1 MMANTVQKNTNFT
14 ENNKKGE
21 RIMNNIGTIYAQIA
35 NTCLS
40 EWYPDMSESDRKA
53 LLERGDF
60 EEVEGYIGAKN
71 SIESA
76 ATAISDFL
84 DRLGYQYHALSQIV
98 LYSKNPAESVEKTK
112 GIMHF
117 PLSLDEPM
125 KAELALEA
133 LESVHNKWIE
143 DNGKKFF
150 DPKRVGKRYMFT
162 SLYLIGWEEAM
173 KDYIFIRPTLQLLGL
188 EPDLDTMK
196 LAYQSA
202 QQETTLVV
210 KDPVA
215 MLDNEYPEL
224 MKNLS
229 RDEKIDIVRQITD
242 RSPGIF
248 HWEC

>member
-1 MMANTVQKNTNFT
+1 MANSVQRTINFT

-21 RIMNNIGTIYAQIA
+21 MIMNKIGTIYKTIA
-35 NTCLS
+35 NECLTDWYSDMLES
-40 EWYPDMSESDRKA
+40 ERKA

-60 EEVEGYIGAKN
+60 EEIEGYIGAKN

-84 DRLGYQYHALSQIV
+84 GLLGYQYHALPQITF
-98 LYSKNPAESVEKTK
+98 YSKNPAEDLEKTK
-112 GIMHF
+112 GIMQF
-117 PLSLDEPM
+117 PLYLEETQ
-125 KAELALEA
+125 KAELALKA

-162 SLYLIGWEEAM
+162 SLYLIGFEESM
-173 KDYIFIRPTLQLLGL
+173 KDYIFVRPILQLLGL
-188 EPDLDTMK
+188 EPDLDTMR

-202 QQETTLVV
+202 QQETALLV
-210 KDPVA
+210 KDPIA
-215 MLDNEYPEL
+215 MLNNELPEL
-224 MKNLS
+224 MENLS
-229 RDEKIDIVRQITD
+229 KEEKIDIVHQVID
-242 RSPGIF
+242 RSPEVF

>member
-1 MMANTVQKNTNFT
+1 M
-14 ENNKKGE
+14 NK
-21 RIMNNIGTIYAQIA
+21 IGTIYRTIA
-35 NTCLS
+35 TECLTA
-40 EWYPDMSESDRKA
+40 WYSDMSETDRNA

-60 EEVEGYIGAKN
+60 EEIESYIGAKN
-71 SIESA
+71 SIVSA

-84 DRLGYQYHALSQIV
+84 DRLGYQYHALPQIV
-98 LYSKNPAESVEKTK
+98 LYSRNPAESVEKTK
-112 GIMHF
+112 GIMQF

-173 KDYIFIRPTLQLLGL
+173 KDYIFVRPILELLNL
-188 EPDLDTMK
+188 EPDSDMMK
-196 LAYQSA
+196 LAYRSA
-202 QQETTLVV
+202 QQETTLFV

-215 MLDNEYPEL
+215 MLGNEYPEFT
-224 MKNLS
+224 KGLS
-229 RDEKIDIVRQITD
+229 EEEKLDIVHQIMEH
-242 RSPGIF
+242 SPDIF
-248 HWEC
+248 HWKC

>member
-1 MMANTVQKNTNFT
+1 MANTVQKTTNFT
-14 ENNKKGE
+14 KNNEKGE
-21 RIMNNIGTIYAQIA
+21 MNMNKVGTIYEQIA
-35 NTCLS
+35 NTCLT
-40 EWYPDMSESDRKA
+40 EWYPDMSETDRNT

-60 EEVEGYIGAKN
+60 EEIESYIGAKN
-71 SIESA
+71 SIVSA

-84 DRLGYQYHALSQIV
+84 DRLGYQYHALPQIV
-98 LYSKNPAESVEKTK
+98 LYSRNPAESVEKTK
-112 GIMHF
+112 GIMQF
-117 PLSLDEPM
+117 PLSLEETM